1 MFSQSCNDLQFY
13 PTPAALAARAWAKFK
28 DRDFIRVLEPSAG
41 AGDLACARPGF
52 GSGRGHAVTV
62 DCWEIDITKHDALRK
77 NGFTVVGFDFLTGA
91 QTGSFYTHCI
101 MNPPFAAG
109 ASHVLKAWDLLWDAE
124 IVAIVNAESVR
135 NPFSQERKRLVQL
148 IADHGEVE
156 FISGA
161 FAGDDAERKTDV
173 EIALIWL
180 KKTADVRKEV
190 FGDMLEALEQDN
202 ETGAGLSGGYNAGY
216 EVALPASEIEHQV
229 RLFNLAVT
237 TMRQAVISE
246 AKAGHY
252 AALIGKTM
260 ADLSAGTSDPKKRDY
275 SVATIRG
282 NLATRYGELKDRAW
296 TSILRSTNVT
306 DRLSAKA
313 QKRLEAEFDSIKQ
326 LDYTVANIYG
336 FLCGLIDKQSDIQCE
351 MVEDVFDEI
360 SRYHT
365 DGNAVLYKGW
375 KSNTK
380 HRTAAM
386 RIRYTRFILPHNRSY
401 SHSLDW
407 DAERRLADFDKVF
420 SLLSGERHDREGA
433 YGLVR
438 LFRERFDDLRRGQRL
453 ASDYFE
459 CRYYQGTGTIHFYA
473 RRRDLIDRLNRIVG
487 ARRQWLPPEGCAAH
501 PDFWC
506 QYEKA
511 EAFDKEIRAAIKN
524 SSGRYWDNPLHRMG
538 CHDESEWAEAQAKIN
553 RAIDTVLESK
563 GLVTTFALEAPPSQ
577 TLQLPLLAA

>member
-1 MFSQSCNDLQFY
+1 MFAQSGNDLLQFY
-13 PTPAALAARAWAKFK
+13 PTPPALAKRMWAKFK
-28 DRDFIRVLEPSAG
+28 DRDFVRVLEPSAG
-41 AGDLACARPGF
+41 DGALVCARPGYE
-52 GSGRGHAVTV
+52 SGRGRAVTV
-62 DCWEIDITKHDALRK
+62 DCWEIDITRHEHLRK
-77 NGFTVVGFDFLTGA
+77 CGFSVTGFDFLTA
-91 QTGSFYTHCI
+91 QSGSFYSHCI

-109 ASHVLKAWDLLWDAE
+109 AAHVLKAWSLLWDAE

-135 NPFSQERKRLVQL
+135 NPFSQERKQLVQL

-161 FAGDDAERKTDV
+161 FAGDEANRKTDV
-173 EIALIWL
+173 EVALIWL

-190 FGDMLEALEQDN
+190 FGDMLEALEQDT
-202 ETGAGLSGGYNAGY
+202 ETGAGLSGGYNAGH

-229 RLFNLAVT
+229 RLFNIAVE
-237 TMRQAVISE
+237 TMRQAVVSE

-313 QKRLEAEFDSIKQ
+313 QKRLEAEFDTIKD
-326 LDYTVANIYG
+326 LEFTVANIYG

-360 SRYHT
+360 SRHHE
-365 DGNAVLYKGW
+365 DNCALFKGW

-386 RIRYTRFILPHNRSY
+386 RIRYTRFILPHNGSY

-407 DAERRLADFDKVF
+407 DAERRLADFDKTF
-420 SLLSGERHDREGA
+420 SLLDGKRHDREGA

-453 ASDYFE
+453 ASDFFE
-459 CRYYQGTGTIHFYA
+459 VRYYPGVGTIHFYTK
-473 RRRDLIDRLNRIVG
+473 RRDLIDRLNRIVG
-487 ARRQWLPPEGCAAH
+487 ARRQWIPEPGCSVH
-501 PDFWC
+501 PDFWA
-506 QYEKA
+506 QYENA
-511 EAFDKEIRAAIKN
+511 ERYDKEIRAAIKK
-524 SSGRYWDNPLHRMG
+524 STTRYWDNPLHRMG
-538 CHDESEWAEAQAKIN
+538 CRDEAEWAPLQAQID
-553 RAIDTVLESK
+553 RAIDEVLTSK
-563 GLVTTFALEAPPSQ
+563 GLVTEFMLEGPRHAQLALI
-577 TLQLPLLAA
+577 AA